1 MVDYASKTVAQLQE
15 ILRSRSLP
23 HSGKKAEL
31 IARLE
36 ESDLAASQAKEHQA
50 AAEDGAFRPEN
61 LPAQA
66 RFLRV
71 QFARPKFTV

>member
-1 MVDYASKTVAQLQE
+1 MVDYASKTVAQLQD

-36 ESDLAASQAKEHQA
+36 ESDVVASQKEEPQA
-50 AAEDGAFRPEN
+50 AAEDGAFGARN
-61 LPAQA
+61 LP
-66 RFLRV
+66 
-71 QFARPKFTV
+71 T